1 MLEKFSHIDLSGKG
15 HITLDEFSRYLQVPV
30 SDSLKEVYDMYDR
43 VGYNLSSDVRKMV
56 FRVSNQ
62 SDTNWPIHPQKKAR
76 ILKIWL

>member
-43 VGYNLSSDVRKMV
+43 VGYNLSRGVRKTV
-56 FRVSNQ
+56 FGVSDQ
-62 SDTNWPIHPQKKAR
+62 SDTNCPIHPQKKAR
-76 ILKIWL
+76 ILKTWI